1 MMAKGMT
8 HHRRARTS
16 PNAPATVAIGAG
28 LRRLCARVAACRL
41 GSVAIEFAVLL
52 PVFLALIYGLFE
64 FARVAWTQTTLEYAV
79 EEAARFA
86 MVNPSASETEITD
99 VANDSAT
106 GLDAAEIHQRELRD
120 GGRGRVRDGG
130 RDIQLRSHRED
141 RGGRDLRHHQHGPD
155 ADRPSNRLTLAR
167 WAAGRIFA
175 HLYATNSLRGNA
187 ASVSEPV
194 SVTRTYSLISI
205 PQSS

>member
-1 MMAKGMT
+1 MARGMT

-86 MVNPSASETEITD
+86 MVNPTA
-99 VANDSAT
+99 SAT
-106 GLDAAEIHQRELRD
+106 QNA
-120 GGRGRVRDGG
+120 VRLLPVPHGMM
-130 RDIQLRSHRED
+130 RRPRSFV
-141 RGGRDLRHHQHGPD
+141 P
-155 ADRPSNRLTLAR
+155 LTK
-167 WAAGRIFA
+167 
-175 HLYATNSLRGNA
+175 
-187 ASVSEPV
+187 
-194 SVTRTYSLISI
+194 
-205 PQSS
+205 

>member
-1 MMAKGMT
+1 MAIGMT
-8 HHRRARTS
+8 LHRRARTRRD
-16 PNAPATVAIGAG
+16 APGTVAIGTG

-99 VANDSAT
+99 VANDSAA
-106 GLDAAEIHQRELRD
+106 GLDAAEIIINVSFVTV
-120 GGRGRVRDGG
+120 GGGDFVTVVGTYNFVPIVKIVG
-130 RDIQLRSHRED
+130 IGTFDITSTAQMPIVLPLD
-141 RGGRDLRHHQHGPD
+141 
-155 ADRPSNRLTLAR
+155 
-167 WAAGRIFA
+167 
-175 HLYATNSLRGNA
+175 
-187 ASVSEPV
+187 
-194 SVTRTYSLISI
+194 
-205 PQSS
+205 